1 MTSVFTLQITF
12 EKRYQFVSIC
22 TMQITF
28 EDKRY
33 QFHIVHCR
41 RPGLILETVA
51 PPLFLVRA
59 MSPTGSSQHPSMSCR
74 PSLFTSWRTGLN
86 FFSFLQKAPGWPWSL
101 ARGLGGEGAHRWKDI
116 LHWSQHKVVFCH
128 WSHFVLFELDRIRA
142 WQAHQGTLSFIIM
155 IIKCTNKITL
165 TVLIINAQADSMGRP
180 QDIKPSDCGPGP
192 QHLDQI

>member
-1 MTSVFTLQITF
+1 MNISFLHIADNF
-12 EKRYQFVSIC
+12 WKKRYQLVSIC

-41 RPGLILETVA
+41 RPGLILETVV

-59 MSPTGSSQHPSMSCR
+59 MSPTGCPSFLTLWCMFVGDL
-74 PSLFTSWRTGLN
+74 LFLLL
-86 FFSFLQKAPGWPWSL
+86 LQKAPGWPWSL
-101 ARGLGGEGAHRWKDI
+101 ARGLGGEGAHRWKDF

-180 QDIKPSDCGPGP
+180 QDIKPTDCWTG
-192 QHLDQI
+192 